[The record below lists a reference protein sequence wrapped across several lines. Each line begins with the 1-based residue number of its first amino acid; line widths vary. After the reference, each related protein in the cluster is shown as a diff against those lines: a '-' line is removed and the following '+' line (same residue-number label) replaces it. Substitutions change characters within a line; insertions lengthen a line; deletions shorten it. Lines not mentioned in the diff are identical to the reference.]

1 MKNKIGSGISWND
14 IIAIFPKIL
23 NAVILPPIIT
33 TTAVF
38 YILVYVL
45 IIVAGMVETCEQSA
59 LCALRTK
66 QGPPEATL
74 VLDIL
79 DVSGSRH
86 S

>member
-23 NAVILPPIIT
+23 NAAILPPTIT

-45 IIVAGMVETCEQSA
+45 ITVASMVEVT
-59 LCALRTK
+59 
-66 QGPPEATL
+66 G
-74 VLDIL
+74 
-79 DVSGSRH
+79 
-86 S
+86 